1 MQVYVIGSHTAP
13 REEEITWPNPARGAP
28 VMFFQHKKSQGLIN
42 VLICL
47 QQLCDLWHVLKN
59 TWNGLRLCEGMYVYG
74 MRVDHSKY

>member
-1 MQVYVIGSHTAP
+1 
-13 REEEITWPNPARGAP
+13 